1 MKNVGRAENLRVLER
16 EDARGCVTDQFVRA
30 VWCLESGAAA
40 LPIRVHC
47 DINMWLKV
55 TVKYPTPNLNK
66 WLKIYIWQW
75 RPNTYINGNIS
86 YSTNK
91 LYLVYL

>member
-1 MKNVGRAENLRVLER
+1 MLDGPRTSKCGDGMMLVGVA
-16 EDARGCVTDQFVRA
+16 QFGA